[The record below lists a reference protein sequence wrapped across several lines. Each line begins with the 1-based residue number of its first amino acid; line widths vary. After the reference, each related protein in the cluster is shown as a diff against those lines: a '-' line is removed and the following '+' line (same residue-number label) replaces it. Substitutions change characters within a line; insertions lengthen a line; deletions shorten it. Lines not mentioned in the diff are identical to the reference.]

1 MAYLTYRVEITRD
14 EGRASAAASAEITAY
29 IDRIPETNAPEFGR
43 LSRAYK
49 GVWNS
54 RLQYTGDFE
63 TLSAALAAIEAAYP
77 GIEHIGCYEYSV
89 DYEYPYEIAPLCR
102 SGNRWAPGEAT
113 LPGSPPS
120 LLCWQID

>member
-14 EGRASAAASAEITAY
+14 ESRRSGTTSIEITAY
-29 IDRIPETNAPEFGR
+29 IDRVPETNEPEFGR

-63 TLSAALAAIEAAYP
+63 SLSDAFVAIEAAYP
-77 GIEHIGCYEYSV
+77 EVEHIRCYEWSV
-89 DYEYPYEIAPLCR
+89 DYEYPYEMAPLRR
-102 SGNRWAPGEAT
+102 SGKKWSPGEAPF
-113 LPGSPPS
+113 PGSPPPQ
-120 LLCWQID
+120 LNWQVG